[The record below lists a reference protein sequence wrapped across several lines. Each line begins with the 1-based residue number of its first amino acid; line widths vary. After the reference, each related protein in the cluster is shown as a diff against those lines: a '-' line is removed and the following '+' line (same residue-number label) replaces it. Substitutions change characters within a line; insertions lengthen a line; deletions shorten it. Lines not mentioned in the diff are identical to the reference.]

1 MSQFPQTPSF
11 AEGSNYSYPSMLNAG
26 ALSFDPSV
34 TQPSLLRL
42 SAPAFVVPTANT
54 IPASATPTFQAF
66 FPVEHESNISGYYDA
81 YVVGGHSDLE
91 RDFDVYRTLPAMTP
105 DSMWRQPGGSQ
116 SSNES
121 HRGRYELTAAD
132 HDSEVDGYYE
142 IGEELQPPTN
152 NDAIQHASPELDEGD
167 EDVSLSNKLRK
178 ASLVIKKQANEKTL
192 AKRLGKHVLVVH
204 RGPRVYFEGVY
215 WKTPENDRTIPTTDD
230 EKYTCVKSIVAAFRN
245 NKGCK
250 EVSTRPV
257 FRNRWGADA
266 THYTKEELENAAWDI
281 IDAMIHIHTV
291 GWTKK
296 LLDQKLLDQKLR
308 DQVQKTMYCTFGDRF
323 DGLVKLLT
331 NSKRTCED
339 LLKSERF
346 YTAIGNPFELEMRT
360 SSNKNSNKRKGTML
374 KRNVAEMKDEEGGEV
389 NEDVVRAPKA
399 KQAKKAHV

>member
-1 MSQFPQTPSF
+1 MSQFSQNRSF
-11 AEGSNYSYPSMLNAG
+11 AEGSNYSYPSMLNPG
-26 ALSFDPSV
+26 ALSFNPIA
-34 TQPSLLRL
+34 TQPSLLRP
-42 SAPAFVVPTANT
+42 SAPAFVVPTANM

-81 YVVGGHSDLE
+81 YVVGGYSDLE

-105 DSMWRQPGGSQ
+105 DSMWRPPGGSQ
-116 SSNES
+116 SSNEL
-121 HRGRYELTAAD
+121 HRGRYELAAAD

-142 IGEELQPPTN
+142 IDEELQPPTN
-152 NDAIQHASPELDEGD
+152 NDAIQHASPELDEVD

-192 AKRLGKHVLVVH
+192 AKRLGQNILVGH

-245 NKGCK
+245 NEGCK

-296 LLDQKLLDQKLR
+296 LLDQKLR
-308 DQVQKTMYCTFGDRF
+308 DQVQKTMYCTFEDRF
-323 DGLVKLLT
+323 NGLVKLLT

-346 YTAIGNPFELEMRT
+346 YTTIGNPFELEMRT

-374 KRNVAEMKDEEGGEV
+374 KRNVAEMKDEEGGEGGEGG
-389 NEDVVRAPKA
+389 EDVVHALKA
-399 KQAKKAHV
+399 KRAKKAHV